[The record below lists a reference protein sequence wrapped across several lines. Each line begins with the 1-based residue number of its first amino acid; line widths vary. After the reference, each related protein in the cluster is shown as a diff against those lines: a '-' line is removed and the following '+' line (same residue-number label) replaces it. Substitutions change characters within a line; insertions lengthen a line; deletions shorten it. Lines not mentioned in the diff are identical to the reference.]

1 MNFALTEEQELI
13 RGMSRDFFERE
24 YPDEVLKEL
33 WESEEGYSAKL
44 WAQMA
49 GLGWLGLGVP
59 EKYGGS
65 EGCCLDLVMLYEEMG
80 RAAFLS
86 PHLTTV
92 VLCGQTILA
101 GGSEEQKA
109 EFLPKITQGKAIW
122 ALALTEA
129 SGGWD
134 AGSVSMTAKSQN
146 DGFVIS
152 GTKLFVNYAA
162 VADYLICVARTS
174 GSGSEEGITLFAL
187 PARSEGISY
196 TPLKT
201 MSRGS
206 QCEIQFNNVMVGK
219 ESLIGPLDG
228 GWALL
233 GKALEMGAL
242 VQSAEMI
249 GGARRALD
257 MCVDHGKQRVQF
269 DRLIGSFQAVQHR
282 SADMAKDIEAS
293 TLMVYAAGCKLDN
306 GLPAAADV
314 SMAKAFTN
322 PACRRVLYGAHHTLA
337 GAGFTLD
344 HNLHFYTKR
353 ASGGEYMLGDIRH
366 HLDTVAQELGL

>member
-13 RGMSRDFFERE
+13 RDMSRGFFERE
-24 YPDEVLKEL
+24 YPDEVLKGL

-44 WAQMA
+44 WEQMA
-49 GLGWLGLGVP
+49 GLGWLGLGMP

-92 VLCGQTILA
+92 VLCGHTILA
-101 GGSEEQKA
+101 AGSEEQKA
-109 EFLPKITQGKAIW
+109 EFLPNIAQGKAIW
-122 ALALTEA
+122 ALALTEP

-134 AGSVSMTAKSQN
+134 VGSVLTTAKPQK

-162 VADYLICVARTS
+162 VADYLVCVAKTS
-174 GSGSEEGITLFAL
+174 GSGSEDGITLFAL

-201 MSRGS
+201 MSRGG
-206 QCEIQFNNVMVGK
+206 QCEVQFNDLMIGK
-219 ESLIGPLDG
+219 ESLLGPFNG
-228 GWALL
+228 GWAPLS
-233 GKALEMGAL
+233 KAMEMGAV
-242 VQSAEMI
+242 VQCAEMI
-249 GGARRALD
+249 GGARRSLD

-269 DRLIGSFQAVQHR
+269 DRLIGSFQAVQQR
-282 SADMAKDIEAS
+282 SADMAKDIEAAS
-293 TLMVYAAGCKLDN
+293 LLVYAAACKLDS

-314 SMAKAFTN
+314 AMAKAFTN

-353 ASGGEYMLGDIRH
+353 VSGGEYMLGDVRH